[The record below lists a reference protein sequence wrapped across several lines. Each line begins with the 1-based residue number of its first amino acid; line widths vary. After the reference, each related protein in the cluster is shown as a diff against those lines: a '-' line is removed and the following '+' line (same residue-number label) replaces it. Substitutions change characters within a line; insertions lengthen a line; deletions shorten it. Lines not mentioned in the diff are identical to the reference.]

1 MATIVKRGKTYYV
14 VYLYTNEHDERKQK
28 WESYK
33 TMEEAK
39 KRRLEIEYKKDI
51 GSFII
56 PQCRTLEE
64 LLQEYVNLYGK
75 NTWALSTYESNIRLM
90 DNYIIPSLGGVKLQD
105 LTPRVMEKYY
115 QTLLKTE
122 AVPRKRFGW
131 KEELSNGNSWRR
143 ILASMLQFQKY
154 SMPKGRSGMPKRFSV
169 RSDFAKTTG

>member
-115 QTLLKTE
+115 QTLIKTE

-131 KEELSNGNSWRR
+131 KEERTS
-143 ILASMLQFQKY
+143 
-154 SMPKGRSGMPKRFSV
+154 
-169 RSDFAKTTG
+169 